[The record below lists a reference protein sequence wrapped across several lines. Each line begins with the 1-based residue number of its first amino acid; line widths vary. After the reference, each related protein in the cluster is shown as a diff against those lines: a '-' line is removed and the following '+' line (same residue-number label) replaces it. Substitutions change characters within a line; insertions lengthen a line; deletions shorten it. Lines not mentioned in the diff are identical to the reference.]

1 MINRFQL
8 ALVLGALAGAT
19 LPAAAWSPPSVGQN
33 CQGTRGP
40 GPRMAA
46 IAGNFLGGRPV
57 RDGIVDWKSF
67 QACFQTADRC
77 EVWLAEKARQF
88 PLRPGFA
95 RCTPV
100 VRR

>member
-8 ALVLGALAGAT
+8 VLALGALAASA
-19 LPAAAWSPPSVGQN
+19 LPAAAWSPPPVGQN
-33 CQGTRGP
+33 CHGTRGP
-40 GPRMAA
+40 GPRMTA

-57 RDGIVDWKSF
+57 RDGIVDRKSF
-67 QACFQTADRC
+67 QACFQTVDRC
-77 EVWLAEKARQF
+77 ELWLAEKARQF

-100 VRR
+100 VLR